1 MKAGGY
7 FSYSVTLGLIV
18 LSLISFWTTS
28 PDPNELDTKTTH
40 WKCVLGFNMAFYG
53 VRLAIQFFFFKL
65 DTAKFYVEKML
76 ESKDPEDVINYTR
89 LTRESLNQ
97 NYIEEDVSKIED
109 YLIATQKIKNI
120 ENPLTIANLFQK
132 PYLRRM
138 LSNIAIGSGGDL
150 AGMNFFAFFAFEIFS
165 DMGLDATMALFLGTL
180 LRFVGGRIGVGS
192 IQTFGMKSSLVFGA
206 LIQSLGFYGLSFV
219 VSFQIA
225 W

>member
-1 MKAGGY
+1 M
-7 FSYSVTLGLIV
+7 IV
-18 LSLISFWTTS
+18 LSLISFGTTL
-28 PDPNELDTKTTH
+28 PDPNELDTKTRH
-40 WKCVLGFNMAFYG
+40 WKCVLGLNMAIHG
-53 VRLAIQFFFFKL
+53 VRLAMHYFFFKL

-76 ESKDPEDVINYTR
+76 ESKDPEVVINYTR

-97 NYIEEDVSKIED
+97 NYNEEDVSKIED

-120 ENPLTIANLFQK
+120 ENPLTIASLFKK

-138 LSNIAIGSGGDL
+138 LCNIAIGSGGDL
-150 AGMNFFAFFAFEIFS
+150 AGMNFFVFFSAQIFS

-192 IQTFGMKSSLVFGA
+192 IQTFGIKSSLVFGV

-219 VSFQIA
+219 VSSQIT